1 MRFESYLLLGIL
13 SLFILSCDSKRP
25 PVIWWSID
33 APRSQ
38 LLGVGPDGKEHKIP
52 YIQADKFS
60 CLSQEDDSKMAN
72 YVLEL
77 ERIAARCK

>member
-13 SLFILSCDSKRP
+13 SFSILSCSTKAP
-25 PVIWWSID
+25 PVTWCSID
-33 APRSQ
+33 APRNQ
-38 LLGVGPDGKEHKIP
+38 LLCVGPDGKESRLTLP
-52 YIQADKFS
+52 QADKYT
-60 CLSQEDDSKMAN
+60 CLSQEDDSKIAN